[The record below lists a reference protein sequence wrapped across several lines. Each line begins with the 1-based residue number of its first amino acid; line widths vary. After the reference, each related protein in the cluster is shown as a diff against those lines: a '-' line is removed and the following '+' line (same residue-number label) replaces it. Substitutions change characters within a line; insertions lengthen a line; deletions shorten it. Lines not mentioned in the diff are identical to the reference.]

1 MKLFLSTKILW
12 ISLFMITAFTEVGFS
27 QSLIKTIH
35 EMEKKSD
42 DLGIRILI
50 RRNFKKK
57 FTVKEWFEIRKVLVR
72 RPKVGF
78 DAVTAWDRQ
87 ITLKGSNLEKE
98 SEKIY
103 LFLERADEYALNK
116 DFEKSFEMY
125 QRAAKYFKTS
135 NKGRVPKGNQQLYL
149 NIIHQMARTLYGQK
163 RFVESL
169 EVYSWISPVYPQIR
183 QVLFEKMWAAFRA
196 GKYDLA
202 LGAIASQQSGYFS
215 EYLHPE
221 SYLLKI
227 YIFKRLCRKKDLAYT
242 IESIKNY
249 LTSLKNGKF
258 NYLEWAK
265 TDLYYMSLAQLIE
278 MPKSNDELL
287 LKQVSQKDRAEE
299 LKKVNDSLRE
309 RFKAQKD
316 VLQTQLERV
325 YGYASLALGNDQDF
339 LKPVSSLPETKVI
352 EKKGYELWPAGD
364 AEEWLDEIG
373 SHVYIGQS
381 ECKQENVNKD
391 EKLKSEETKSD

>member
-1 MKLFLSTKILW
+1 MSITRINYLLCILCLSLC
-12 ISLFMITAFTEVGFS
+12 FGGTARSENI
-27 QSLIKTIH
+27 IKVIH

-42 DLGIRILI
+42 DLGIRIII
-50 RRNFKKK
+50 RKNFKKK
-57 FTVKEWFEIRKVLVR
+57 LTVKDWFEIRKVLVR

-78 DAVTAWDRQ
+78 DAITAWDRQ
-87 ITLKGSNLEKE
+87 ISLKSSSLEKE
-98 SEKIY
+98 SDKIFQ
-103 LFLERADEYALNK
+103 FLEKADEYALNK
-116 DFEKSFEMY
+116 DFEKSFDMY

-163 RFVESL
+163 RFNDSL
-169 EVYSWISPVYPQIR
+169 EVYGWISPVYPQIR
-183 QVLFEKMWAAFRA
+183 QVLFEKMWTAFRA

-215 EYLHPE
+215 DYLHPE
-221 SYLLKI
+221 SYLIKI

-242 IESIKNY
+242 IEAIKNY
-249 LTSLKNGKF
+249 LASLKSGKF
-258 NYLEWAK
+258 NYIEWAK

-278 MPKSNDELL
+278 TSKEASPELT
-287 LKQVSQKDRAEE
+287 QYVSQKERSDE
-299 LKKVNDSLRE
+299 LKKIQESLKE
-309 RFKAQKD
+309 RFKAQKEI
-316 VLQTQLERV
+316 LQAQLERV
-325 YGYASLALGNDQDF
+325 YGYASLALSNDQDF

-381 ECKQENVNKD
+381 ECKEENVIKD
-391 EKLKSEETKSD
+391 KKE

>member
-1 MKLFLSTKILW
+1 MNYLGRLFFLTLLICGFTAESVNAENVIKV
-12 ISLFMITAFTEVGFS
+12 IS
-27 QSLIKTIH
+27 
-35 EMEKKSD
+35 EMEKNSD
-42 DLGIRILI
+42 DLGIRII
-50 RRNFKKK
+50 VRKNFKKK
-57 FTVKEWFEIRKVLVR
+57 LTIKDWFEIRKTLVR

-87 ITLKGSNLEKE
+87 ISLKASTLEKE
-98 SEKIY
+98 SEQIFQ
-103 LFLERADEYALNK
+103 FLEKADEYALNK
-116 DFEKSFEMY
+116 DFEKSFDMY

-135 NKGRVPKGNQQLYL
+135 NKGRIPKGNQQLYL

-163 RFVESL
+163 RFNDSL
-169 EVYSWISPVYPQIR
+169 EVYGWISPVYPQIR
-183 QVLFEKMWAAFRA
+183 QVLFEKMWTAFRA

-249 LTSLKNGKF
+249 LASIKNGKF
-258 NYLEWAK
+258 NYMEWAK

-278 MPKSNDELL
+278 TSKNNRKAML
-287 LKQVSQKDRAEE
+287 QYVSQKERDEE
-299 LKKVNDSLRE
+299 IKKITESLKE
-309 RFKAQKD
+309 RFKSQKET
-316 VLQTQLERV
+316 LQAQLERV
-325 YGYASLALGNDQDF
+325 YGYASLALSNDQDF

-381 ECKQENVNKD
+381 ECKEENISAE
-391 EKLKSEETKSD
+391 EKKKSEEAK

>member
-1 MKLFLSTKILW
+1 MKLSIRILFFLLVSFSVFHQEANASENIIKV
-12 ISLFMITAFTEVGFS
+12 IS
-27 QSLIKTIH
+27 
-35 EMEKKSD
+35 EMEKNSD
-42 DLGIRILI
+42 DLGIRII
-50 RRNFKKK
+50 VRKNFKKK
-57 FTVKEWFEIRKVLVR
+57 LSIKDWFEIRKTLVR

-78 DAVTAWDRQ
+78 DAITAWDRQ
-87 ITLKGSNLEKE
+87 ISLKSSVLEKE
-98 SEKIY
+98 SNKIFQ
-103 LFLERADEYALNK
+103 FLEKADEYALNK
-116 DFEKSFEMY
+116 DFEKSFDMY

-135 NKGRVPKGNQQLYL
+135 NKGRIPKGNQQLYL
-149 NIIHQMARTLYGQK
+149 NIVHQMARALYGQK
-163 RFVESL
+163 RFSESL
-169 EVYSWISPVYPQIR
+169 EVYGWISPVYPQIR
-183 QVLFEKMWAAFRA
+183 QVMFEKMWTAFRA

-227 YIFKRLCRKKDLAYT
+227 YIFKRLCRKKDLGYT
-242 IESIKNY
+242 IDSIKNY
-249 LTSLKNGKF
+249 LASLKSGKF

-278 MPKSNDELL
+278 TSKDNSKALT
-287 LKQVSQKDRAEE
+287 QYVSQKERAEE
-299 LKKVNDSLRE
+299 LKKITDSLKE
-309 RFKAQKD
+309 RFKSQKEI
-316 VLQTQLERV
+316 LQAQLERV
-325 YGYASLALGNDQDF
+325 YGYASLALSNDQDF

-381 ECKQENVNKD
+381 ECKEENVLPE
-391 EKLKSEETKSD
+391 EKKKSEESK

>member
-1 MKLFLSTKILW
+1 
-12 ISLFMITAFTEVGFS
+12 
-27 QSLIKTIH
+27 
-35 EMEKKSD
+35 MEKKSD
-42 DLGIRILI
+42 DLGIRIII
-50 RRNFKKK
+50 RKNFKKK
-57 FTVKEWFEIRKVLVR
+57 LTVKDWFEIRKVLVR

-78 DAVTAWDRQ
+78 DAITAWDRQ
-87 ITLKGSNLEKE
+87 ISLKSSSLEKE
-98 SEKIY
+98 SDKIFQ
-103 LFLERADEYALNK
+103 FLEKADEYALNK
-116 DFEKSFEMY
+116 DFEKSFDMY

-163 RFVESL
+163 RFNDSL
-169 EVYSWISPVYPQIR
+169 EVYGWISPVYPQIR
-183 QVLFEKMWAAFRA
+183 QVLFEKMWTAFRA

-215 EYLHPE
+215 DYLHPE
-221 SYLLKI
+221 SYLIKI

-242 IESIKNY
+242 IEAIKNY
-249 LTSLKNGKF
+249 LASLKSGKF
-258 NYLEWAK
+258 NYIEWAK

-278 MPKSNDELL
+278 TSKEASPELT
-287 LKQVSQKDRAEE
+287 QYVSQKERSDE
-299 LKKVNDSLRE
+299 LKKIQESLKE
-309 RFKAQKD
+309 RFKAQKET
-316 VLQTQLERV
+316 LQAQLERV
-325 YGYASLALGNDQDF
+325 YGYASLALSNDQDF

-381 ECKQENVNKD
+381 ECKEENVIKD
-391 EKLKSEETKSD
+391 KKE

>member
-1 MKLFLSTKILW
+1 MNYLGRLFFLTLLICGFTAESVNAENVIKV
-12 ISLFMITAFTEVGFS
+12 IS
-27 QSLIKTIH
+27 
-35 EMEKKSD
+35 EMEKNSD
-42 DLGIRILI
+42 DLGIRII
-50 RRNFKKK
+50 VRKNFKKK
-57 FTVKEWFEIRKVLVR
+57 LTIKDWFEIRKTLVR

-87 ITLKGSNLEKE
+87 ISLKASTLEKE
-98 SEKIY
+98 SEQIFQ
-103 LFLERADEYALNK
+103 FLEKADEYALNK
-116 DFEKSFEMY
+116 DFEKSFDMY

-135 NKGRVPKGNQQLYL
+135 NKGRIPKGNQQLYL

-163 RFVESL
+163 RFNDSL
-169 EVYSWISPVYPQIR
+169 EVYGWISPVYPQIR
-183 QVLFEKMWAAFRA
+183 QVLFEKMWTAFRA

-249 LTSLKNGKF
+249 LASIKNGKF
-258 NYLEWAK
+258 NYMEWAK

-278 MPKSNDELL
+278 TSKNNRKAML
-287 LKQVSQKDRAEE
+287 QYVSQKERDEE
-299 LKKVNDSLRE
+299 IKKITESLKE
-309 RFKAQKD
+309 RFKSQKEI
-316 VLQTQLERV
+316 LQAQLERV
-325 YGYASLALGNDQDF
+325 YGYASLALSNDQDF

-381 ECKQENVNKD
+381 ECKEENISAEDK
-391 EKLKSEETKSD
+391 KKSEEAK

>member
-1 MKLFLSTKILW
+1 MLPQESRADNVIKI
-12 ISLFMITAFTEVGFS
+12 IS
-27 QSLIKTIH
+27 
-35 EMEKKSD
+35 EMEKNSD
-42 DLGIRILI
+42 DLGIRIII
-50 RRNFKKK
+50 RKSFKKK
-57 FTVKEWFEIRKVLVR
+57 LTIKDWFEIRKALVR

-87 ITLKGSNLEKE
+87 ISLKASTLEKE
-98 SEKIY
+98 SEQIFQ
-103 LFLERADEYALNK
+103 FLEKADEYSLNK
-116 DFEKSFEMY
+116 DFEKSFDMY
-125 QRAAKYFKTS
+125 QRAAKYLKAS
-135 NKGRVPKGNQQLYL
+135 NKGRIPKGNQQLYL
-149 NIIHQMARTLYGQK
+149 NIVHQMARTLYGQK
-163 RFVESL
+163 RFAEAL
-169 EVYSWISPVYPQIR
+169 EVYSWVSPVYPQIR
-183 QVLFEKMWAAFRA
+183 QVLFEKMWTAFRA

-249 LTSLKNGKF
+249 LASIKNGKF
-258 NYLEWAK
+258 NYMEWAK

-278 MPKSNDELL
+278 TSKNNKKAML
-287 LKQVSQKDRAEE
+287 QYVSQKERDEE
-299 LKKVNDSLRE
+299 LKKINESLKE
-309 RFKAQKD
+309 RFKAQKEI
-316 VLQTQLERV
+316 LQAQLERV
-325 YGYASLALGNDQDF
+325 YGYASLALSNDQDF

-352 EKKGYELWPAGD
+352 EKKGFELWPAGD

-381 ECKQENVNKD
+381 ECKEENLSPEDK
-391 EKLKSEETKSD
+391 KKSEETK

>member
-1 MKLFLSTKILW
+1 MNFARINYFLCIFCLSLFLGE
-12 ISLFMITAFTEVGFS
+12 TAKSENI
-27 QSLIKTIH
+27 IKVIH

-42 DLGIRILI
+42 DLGIRIII
-50 RRNFKKK
+50 RKNFKKK
-57 FTVKEWFEIRKVLVR
+57 LTVKDWFEIRKVLVR

-78 DAVTAWDRQ
+78 DAITAWDRQ
-87 ITLKGSNLEKE
+87 ISLKSSSLEKE
-98 SEKIY
+98 SDKIFQ
-103 LFLERADEYALNK
+103 FLEKADEYSLNK
-116 DFEKSFEMY
+116 DFEKSFDMY

-163 RFVESL
+163 RFNDSL
-169 EVYSWISPVYPQIR
+169 EVYGWISPVYPQIR
-183 QVLFEKMWAAFRA
+183 QVLFEKMWTAFRA

-215 EYLHPE
+215 DYLHPE
-221 SYLLKI
+221 SYLIKI

-242 IESIKNY
+242 IEAIKNY
-249 LTSLKNGKF
+249 LASLKNGKF
-258 NYLEWAK
+258 NYIEWAK

-278 MPKSNDELL
+278 TSKDVSPELV
-287 LKQVSQKDRAEE
+287 QYVSQKERSEE
-299 LKKVNDSLRE
+299 IKKIQESLKE
-309 RFKAQKD
+309 RFKAQKET
-316 VLQTQLERV
+316 LQAQLERV
-325 YGYASLALGNDQDF
+325 YGYASLALSNDQDF

-381 ECKQENVNKD
+381 ECKEENVIKD
-391 EKLKSEETKSD
+391 KKE